1 MSEVPLYWVE
11 GAPARCRGVQLVYVD
26 ACGSAPLR
34 TNTSTAAYLQGRVGF
49 QISGIEWI
57 QCGSRMR
64 SSYLITGAPDACG
77 VPVTHGRVRVRAAPH
92 QDIHGCIPGIR
103 GVWVQGVGQTILRLR
118 PTAEKLGLECRET
131 TAYAPAAAS
140 HQDLHASLPAIRY
153 HESGFQSRKLRKPGI
168 LYTFKLPRREA
179 GPPNHRDDNVDS
191 DQQVVQKKISLY
203 RGVPGTQRGRVEGYP

>member
-1 MSEVPLYWVE
+1 MRAVSLSTQGPLWGYLKVNSSETLSSFGDKCPQNGSKNE
-11 GAPARCRGVQLVYVD
+11 PGIPPHRAF
-26 ACGSAPLR
+26 CG
-34 TNTSTAAYLQGRVGF
+34 
-49 QISGIEWI
+49 
-57 QCGSRMR
+57 
-64 SSYLITGAPDACG
+64 
-77 VPVTHGRVRVRAAPH
+77 THGRVRVRAAPH
-92 QDIHGCIPGIR
+92 QHIHGCIPGIR

-140 HQDLHASLPAIRY
+140 HQDIHASLPAIRY

-191 DQQVVQKKISLY
+191 DQ
-203 RGVPGTQRGRVEGYP
+203 